1 MSANAKNFVQ
11 CSLVTPVATNTT
23 ELVLNAPVAPYQ
35 YPDLAGGT
43 LVIADSVARPSFY
56 EVISY
61 THRIDNVLYGVV
73 RAKEGTTARAWTG
86 TTWIYQALTAAD
98 YITALLLKANLAS
111 PALTGVPTAP
121 TAALGT
127 NTNQIA
133 TMAAIQEAIANLVAS
148 SPAAL
153 NTLNE
158 LAAALGNDPNFATT
172 MTTALAGKE
181 PTIAASDSSKMWLG
195 NKTWES
201 VLTQVQNTLLTGLGA
216 GTNTTIV
223 NTDTLIAALAKI
235 QNQLNNKCASNDSRL
250 TDSREWIANTVS
262 KTVAEAGTDATRTAW
277 TAERV
282 AQAVRGNILTG
293 LNLTVGTAVAA
304 TDTLLVAVGKLQKQ
318 ITDTAA
324 NFAGNVRA
332 TILTGYT
339 TGSATALAATDT
351 VLQALGKLE
360 GLIGTKAPL
369 ASPTL
374 TGTPTVPTAADGT
387 NTTQAASTAF
397 VQSAI
402 GGYLSKVVTGG
413 TVTLTASEASNPV
426 IGLSGTLTSN
436 LILEIPASALRIYS
450 ISNGTTGAF
459 TVSVKVVGLAPTVL
473 VAQGK
478 RNLVYTNGIGA
489 YDAITDFDSI
499 ALSGAPTAPT
509 ATVGTNT
516 TQIATTAFVNAE
528 IANDAPTKTGGG
540 ASGTWPIDISG
551 NAATVTTLSGLTS
564 SVAELNYCDGVTSN
578 IQTQLNG
585 KASSSHTH
593 SYLPL
598 AGGNITGHTN
608 FADDVKAK
616 FGTGDDLTIYH
627 DGTNSVIDQL
637 GTGDLYI
644 RNQRTNGRVLIYS
657 DDSAGTLQAQAQFG
671 DTTNNGVILYCAGT
685 SRFQTTT
692 SGATVTGAF
701 TASGNITA
709 YSDIRLKTD
718 IQVIPDALAKVQALR
733 GVTYERVDTG
743 EHQTGVIAQDV
754 QKVLPEAIQDDGEYL
769 SVAYGNM
776 VGLLI
781 EAVKELNAKVDAQ
794 AREIAALRA
803 L

>member
-133 TMAAIQEAIANLVAS
+133 TMAAIQDAIADLVAS

-172 MTTALAGKE
+172 MTTALTGKE
-181 PTIAASDSSKMWLG
+181 PTIAASDSSQMWLG
-195 NKTWES
+195 NKTWAS

-216 GTNTTIV
+216 GNNTTIV

-250 TDSREWIANTVS
+250 TDSREWKADTVA
-262 KTVAEAGTDATRTAW
+262 KTVAEAGTDTTRTAW

-324 NFAGNVRA
+324 NLAGNVRA
-332 TILTGYT
+332 TVLTGYT

-374 TGTPTVPTAADGT
+374 TGTPTAPTAA
-387 NTTQAASTAF
+387 
-397 VQSAI
+397 
-402 GGYLSKVVTGG
+402 
-413 TVTLTASEASNPV
+413 
-426 IGLSGTLTSN
+426 
-436 LILEIPASALRIYS
+436 
-450 ISNGTTGAF
+450 
-459 TVSVKVVGLAPTVL
+459 
-473 VAQGK
+473 
-478 RNLVYTNGIGA
+478 
-489 YDAITDFDSI
+489 
-499 ALSGAPTAPT
+499 
-509 ATVGTNT
+509 VGTNT

-528 IANDAPTKTGGG
+528 IANDAPTKTGDG
-540 ASGTWPIDISG
+540 ASGTWSIGISG
-551 NAATVTTLSGLTS
+551 NAATATSLSGLTA
-564 SVAELNYCDGVTSN
+564 SVAELNYCDGVTSS

-585 KASSSHTH
+585 KAASSHTH

-598 AGGNITGHTN
+598 AGGNITGPTN
-608 FADDVKAK
+608 FADDAK
-616 FGTGDDLTIYH
+616 LQFGTDDDLNIYH
-627 DGTNSVIDQL
+627 DGANSVIDHI
-637 GTGDLYI
+637 GTGELYI
-644 RNQRTNGRVLIYS
+644 RNQRSDGRILFYT
-657 DDSAGTLQAQAQFG
+657 DNSAGTLQVQAQFG
-671 DTTNNGVILYCAGT
+671 DTTNNGVILYCAGST
-685 SRFQTTT
+685 RFQTTT
-692 SGATVTGAF
+692 TGATVTGAL

-754 QKVLPEAIQDDGEYL
+754 QKVLPEAIQDDGQYL
-769 SVAYGNM
+769 SVAYGNL